1 MRPTVGGMAEK
12 TWSIGSILVGRP
24 TDRLSVDDLET
35 LLFLDRGEARYK
47 FQRFGLLLV
56 LSAIIASGG
65 IIVDSTA
72 TVIGAMIV
80 APLGVPIMGVAL
92 ATVVS
97 SAARLTAAIA
107 GVVGGA
113 LGAALIG
120 ALMAALFVPETSDVL
135 TNPQVA
141 GRITPSVVD
150 MVVALAVGV
159 VAAVGMMRRDL
170 SDVLPG
176 VAIAISLVPPMCVVG
191 ITASETE
198 WAAAAKALTLFAT
211 NVVAMIAAGI
221 LTFAAA
227 KYATADSA
235 LRSLNSRRVTTMVG
249 IALIALLIPLGV
261 QSVEYQRLSR
271 SQVAAN
277 EATQQWLAGTGWELE
292 YANVSGNAI
301 AVRILGTGQPPPV
314 ESLMSLLDASV
325 ASAYEV
331 TVDAQQGESIKAGTT
346 NPS

>member
-1 MRPTVGGMAEK
+1 MADT
-12 TWSIGSILVGRP
+12 TWTLGSILVGRP
-24 TDRLSVDDLET
+24 SDRLRVEELET

-92 ATVVS
+92 ATVVG
-97 SAARLTAAIA
+97 SAARLTGAIA

-113 LGAALIG
+113 LGAGLIG
-120 ALMAALFVPETSDVL
+120 GVMAAMFIPETTDIL
-135 TNPQVA
+135 TNPQVS
-141 GRITPSVVD
+141 GRISPSVVD

-159 VAAVGMMRRDL
+159 VAAVGMMRKDL

-191 ITASETE
+191 IAASETE
-198 WAAAAKALTLFAT
+198 WSAALGALILFAT
-211 NVVAMIAAGI
+211 NVIAMITAGI

-227 KYATADSA
+227 KYVTSDSA
-235 LRSLNSRRVTTMVG
+235 LRDLNSRRVTVMIG
-249 IALIALLIPLGV
+249 IALVVLLVPLV
-261 QSVEYQRLSR
+261 LQTIEYTKLSR
-271 SQVAAN
+271 SQAGATAAT
-277 EATQQWLAGTGWELE
+277 EQWLAGSGWDLE
-292 YANVSGNAI
+292 YVKVSGDSI
-301 AVRILGTGQPPPV
+301 DVRILGTGQSPPV
-314 ESLMSLLDASV
+314 ESLMALLDASV
-325 ASAYEV
+325 ASGYEV
-331 TVDAQQGESIKAGTT
+331 TVDAQQGQSIPAGSTS
-346 NPS
+346 PG